1 MVFELTT
8 AVRIEI
14 CRVLV
19 AMAAIWSYVIH
30 VTFDSLT
37 EFTCIVFR
45 TGSS

>member
-8 AVRIEI
+8 AIRIKI

-19 AMAAIWSYVIH
+19 AMAAVWSHVIH
-30 VTFDSLT
+30 VTFESLT